1 MKKFYL
7 DPQLAEHFGVPY
19 FEPSSIIVALST
31 LRAAREW
38 DERHER
44 IWNEHR
50 DADVVGIHRQG
61 DAPGWFALVS
71 S

>member
-7 DPQLAEHFGVPY
+7 DQQLAEHFGVPY
-19 FEPSSIIVALST
+19 FEPGSIIVALST

-44 IWNEHR
+44 IWDTHR
-50 DADVVGIHRQG
+50 EADVMGVHRQG
-61 DAPGWFALVS
+61 DAPGWFVLVS